1 MFKSNMLTLYLEYR
15 CDDTSRS
22 KVKLIQLAV
31 SASFEAQVLVA
42 LLCFD
47 TVVLV
52 LILSLVFSTKITGDI
67 KRLLIN

>member
-1 MFKSNMLTLYLEYR
+1 MLKSNMLTLYLEYR
-15 CDDTSRS
+15 CDDSSRS
-22 KVKLIQLAV
+22 KDELLQLAV

-52 LILSLVFSTKITGDI
+52 LILILVFSTKITVHI
-67 KRLLIN
+67 KRSLIN